1 MVSALALVIGAI
13 AGFVGSRALRR
24 PQRAATAA
32 SVARSVGS
40 TLGTRKGLTGPELQR
55 ACFSEM
61 MRHCRV
67 TPQGA
72 THVPSSFLLAMHPA
86 DLAIVDEARRW
97 FTDGLSD
104 ALGQSARDHAWDLS
118 GPISIDYRADPRRH
132 RGAPTATVGAPGGG
146 GAKPVPVPPTPNR
159 GGGGLVIT
167 RSDTGEQVVLGSEPV
182 TIGRSRDQTVSID
195 DSRVSRSHARIEQR
209 GGGWALRDE
218 SSANGTRVGGEKLPA
233 GRPCPLQAGDVIT
246 LGDFELRVTAAP
258 AVASPAGTRALDDQD
273 RTRISS
279 EVFPPGQDDDR

>member
-40 TLGTRKGLTGPELQR
+40 TLGARKGLTAPELQR

-72 THVPSSFLLAMHPA
+72 THVPGAFLLDMHPA

-104 ALGQSARDHAWDLS
+104 ALQQAARAHTWELS
-118 GPISIDYRADPRRH
+118 GPLSIDYRADPRRH
-132 RGAPTATVGAPGGG
+132 RGAPAATAVAPAGGE
-146 GAKPVPVPPTPNR
+146 ARPTPAPPSPNR

-167 RSDTGEQVVLGSEPV
+167 RSDTGAQVALGTDPV
-182 TIGRSRDQTVSID
+182 TIGRSRDQVVSID
-195 DSRVSRSHARIEQR
+195 DSRVSRSHARIERR
-209 GGGWALRDE
+209 GEGWALRDE
-218 SSANGTRVGGEKLPA
+218 GSANGTRVSGEKLPA
-233 GRPCPLQAGDVIT
+233 GRPCPLQAGDVIS
-246 LGDFELRVTAAP
+246 LGAIELRVTAAP

-273 RTRISS
+273 RTRISA
-279 EVFPPGQDDDR
+279 EVFPPGRNDNR